1 MGMTL
6 AAKAA
11 LCICP
16 TVVMGTAAISLP
28 KARQAVHKATASRG
42 KAVKSQP
49 QRQNRAKSSQ
59 TAALDLPCP
68 PAFAGLALPI
78 AGAGLPIVDT
88 SGLSVGPGPAG
99 FGGGGFPGGGVSGP
113 VFVSGGGGGS
123 GSGGTGGGGGSGATP
138 GDGTTIITPPDR
150 TAPITSAVPE
160 PMTWIMMVGGFAIAG
175 STLRWQRRR
184 SSAARWTPKYR
195 LSQRTKHGV
204 LAVAVI
210 PEAMGTMAMAGN
222 GVTLAKLALCVCP
235 PAMILGAVATVPA
248 ARQAVHAATAPA
260 IKIAN
265 PYLNYKPAP
274 LAPCLPVVQTA
285 QSPAALA
292 APVLSMANLDL
303 AALPI

>member
-1 MGMTL
+1 MTL

-11 LCICP
+11 LCVCP
-16 TVVMGTAAISLP
+16 TVVMGTAAVSLP

-42 KAVKSQP
+42 KAVKAQP

-59 TAALDLPCP
+59 SAALDLPCP
-68 PAFAGLALPI
+68 PAFAGFALPI
-78 AGAGLPIVDT
+78 AGGGLPIVDT
-88 SGLSVGPGPAG
+88 SGVSVGPGPSG
-99 FGGGGFPGGGVSGP
+99 FGGGGGLPGGGISGP
-113 VFVSGGGGGS
+113 VFL
-123 GSGGTGGGGGSGATP
+123 SGGTGGGGGGGSGAQP
-138 GDGTTIITPPDR
+138 GDGTAVVTPPDSVP
-150 TAPITSAVPE
+150 PIVSAVPE

-175 STLRWQRRR
+175 SALRWQRRR
-184 SSAARWTPKYR
+184 SAAARWTPKYR

-204 LAVAVI
+204 LAIAVI

-235 PAMILGAVATVPA
+235 PAMIMGAVATVPV

-265 PYLNYKPAP
+265 PYLNYRPAP

-285 QSPAALA
+285 QMPAATA
-292 APVLSMANLDL
+292 APILSMANLDP
-303 AALPI
+303 ASLPI

>member
-11 LCICP
+11 LCVCP
-16 TVVMGTAAISLP
+16 TVVMGTAAVSLP
-28 KARQAVHKATASRG
+28 KARQAVHKATASPRG
-42 KAVKSQP
+42 KAVKAKA
-49 QRQNRAKSSQ
+49 QRQNRPRSAQ
-59 TAALDLPCP
+59 TASLDLPCP

-88 SGLSVGPGPAG
+88 SGLSVGPGPTG
-99 FGGGGFPGGGVSGP
+99 FGGGGGGFPGGGISGP
-113 VFVSGGGGGS
+113 VFVSGGGGGT
-123 GSGGTGGGGGSGATP
+123 GGGGGGGSGVLP
-138 GDGTTIITPPDR
+138 DDGTTIVTPPDSV
-150 TAPITSAVPE
+150 PPVISAVPE
-160 PMTWIMMVGGFAIAG
+160 PMTWVMMVGGFAIAG
-175 STLRWQRRR
+175 GALRWQRRR
-184 SSAARWTPKYR
+184 SAAARWTPKYR

-204 LAVAVI
+204 LAVAVL

-235 PAMILGAVATVPA
+235 PAMIMGAVATVPV

-265 PYLNYKPAP
+265 PYLNYRPAP

-285 QSPAALA
+285 QIPASAA
-292 APVLSMANLDL
+292 APILSMANLDL
-303 AALPI
+303 ASLPI

>member
-123 GSGGTGGGGGSGATP
+123 GSGGTGGGSGATP

-150 TAPITSAVPE
+150 TAPIASAVPE

-184 SSAARWTPKYR
+184 SSAARRTPKYR

-248 ARQAVHAATAPA
+248 ARQAVHAVTAPA

-285 QSPAALA
+285 QSPAAAA